1 MKKTFE
7 ILALLIGLI
16 SCYNS
21 NNVDVSSAEQ
31 LAKHETK
38 TDSNNANRKMLI
50 SELKRLHYAIS
61 TNDKE
66 KIADIFE
73 FPLSRKSFSFYV
85 DDKSFYEQ
93 FKSNGNKITRA
104 MFLEHYNA
112 ISESI
117 WLEQLKNL
125 FQFIAIDSVEQKE
138 TIEYEDYIETE
149 PCFYSYQI
157 ELNKDIVT
165 LRMKMKS
172 NKNYQSKILS
182 ENNLPENSSEICE
195 HDLWWIF
202 RFDGKQLHLESISGA
217 D

>member
-1 MKKTFE
+1 
-7 ILALLIGLI
+7 
-16 SCYNS
+16 
-21 NNVDVSSAEQ
+21 
-31 LAKHETK
+31 
-38 TDSNNANRKMLI
+38 
-50 SELKRLHYAIS
+50 
-61 TNDKE
+61 
-66 KIADIFE
+66 
-73 FPLSRKSFSFYV
+73 
-85 DDKSFYEQ
+85 
-93 FKSNGNKITRA
+93 

-125 FQFIAIDSVEQKE
+125 FQFISIDSVEHKK
-138 TIEYEDYIETE
+138 TLEYEDYIETE

-172 NKNYQSKILS
+172 NKNYKSKILS
-182 ENNLPENSSEICE
+182 ENNIPENSSDICE

-202 RFDGKQLHLESISGA
+202 KFDGKKLHLESISGA

>member
-1 MKKTFE
+1 MKKTFI
-7 ILALLIGLI
+7 ILTILVGLI
-16 SCYNS
+16 SCNNS
-21 NNVDVSSAEQ
+21 NNVNVSSEVQ
-31 LAKHETK
+31 MAKEETK
-38 TDSNNANRKMLI
+38 TDSNNANQKMLI
-50 SELKRLHYAIS
+50 TELKRLHFAIS

-73 FPLSRKSFSFYV
+73 FPLSRKSLSFYV

-125 FQFIAIDSVEQKE
+125 FQFISIDSVEHKK
-138 TIEYEDYIETE
+138 TLEYEDYIETE
-149 PCFYSYQI
+149 PYFYSYQI

-172 NKNYQSKILS
+172 NKNYKSKILS
-182 ENNLPENSSEICE
+182 ENNIPENSSDICE

-202 RFDGKQLHLESISGA
+202 KFDGKKLHLESISGA